1 MLAVVLVS
9 DKMQQEDSSMTTE
22 KRRATA
28 KAAKNRSTKRVIA
41 RGGKVQAP
49 SRKTGKRT
57 VVLKKTSTSGT
68 MVSGNRSGSENVIV
82 SRGIRG
88 LKGQGLLQVGRVKKL
103 ELRDRLG
110 MPRQMFGRI
119 VNVAE
124 RTIAKV
130 ESGHADADKLIR
142 PYNEVYRLWEA
153 LGELVDPESLGLWF
167 QTPNESFDGLKPVE
181 VIERGEIDRL
191 WDMVFELQTGMPG

>member
-1 MLAVVLVS
+1 MLAIVLVS
-9 DKMQQEDSSMTTE
+9 DRIQVEDSSMATKTR
-22 KRRATA
+22 KTIKKATA
-28 KAAKNRSTKRVIA
+28 KKATAKRV
-41 RGGKVQAP
+41 
-49 SRKTGKRT
+49 
-57 VVLKKTSTSGT
+57 SGRE
-68 MVSGNRSGSENVIV
+68 SVIV
-82 SRGIRG
+82 SVKISG
-88 LKGQGLLQVGRVKKL
+88 LKGQGLLKLGKVKKL

-110 MPRQMFGRI
+110 MARPMFGRI

-130 ESGHADADKLIR
+130 ESGNESPEKLKR

-153 LGELVDPESLGLWF
+153 LCELVDPESLGLWF
-167 QTPNESFDGLKPVE
+167 QTPNESFDGFKPVE

>member
-1 MLAVVLVS
+1 
-9 DKMQQEDSSMTTE
+9 MTT
-22 KRRATA
+22 KTKKKAASKKKTA
-28 KAAKNRSTKRVIA
+28 KKPVAKKI
-41 RGGKVQAP
+41 
-49 SRKTGKRT
+49 
-57 VVLKKTSTSGT
+57 
-68 MVSGNRSGSENVIV
+68 VIV
-82 SRGIRG
+82 ARKIVG
-88 LKGQGLLQVGRVKKL
+88 LKGQGLLQLGEVKKL

-130 ESGHADADKLIR
+130 ESGDSADKLKR

-153 LGELVDPESLGLWF
+153 LCELVDPESLGLWF
-167 QTPNESFDGLKPVE
+167 QTPNDSFDGLKPIE

>member
-1 MLAVVLVS
+1 MQEKLLVVVPVS
-9 DKMQQEDSSMTTE
+9 DKIQLEDTRMTT
-22 KRRATA
+22 KTRKTKK
-28 KAAKNRSTKRVIA
+28 KAAKAT
-41 RGGKVQAP
+41 
-49 SRKTGKRT
+49 
-57 VVLKKTSTSGT
+57 KKTAKKRKAAIQTALVVRT
-68 MVSGNRSGSENVIV
+68 
-82 SRGIRG
+82 IRG
-88 LKGQGLLQVGRVKKL
+88 LKGQGLLQVGQVKKL

-130 ESGHADADKLIR
+130 EADGANADKLKR

-153 LGELVDPESLGLWF
+153 LCELVDPESLGLWF
-167 QTPNESFDGLKPVE
+167 QTPNDSFDGLKPIE

-191 WDMVFELQTGMPG
+191 WEMVFELQTGMPG

>member
-1 MLAVVLVS
+1 
-9 DKMQQEDSSMTTE
+9 MTT
-22 KRRATA
+22 KTRKTKKKATA
-28 KAAKNRSTKRVIA
+28 K
-41 RGGKVQAP
+41 
-49 SRKTGKRT
+49 KRT
-57 VVLKKTSTSGT
+57 AK
-68 MVSGNRSGSENVIV
+68 RASGSEGVIV
-82 SRGIRG
+82 SVKISG
-88 LKGQGLLQVGRVKKL
+88 LKGQGVLKLGQVKKL

-110 MPRQMFGRI
+110 MARPMFGRI

-130 ESGHADADKLIR
+130 ESDNESPEKLKR
-142 PYNEVYRLWEA
+142 PYNEVYRLWKA
-153 LGELVDPESLGLWF
+153 LCELVDPESLGLWF

>member
-1 MLAVVLVS
+1 MLTGMQLPDKILVEDRNMATKTRKTKKKTAV
-9 DKMQQEDSSMTTE
+9 K
-22 KRRATA
+22 KTA
-28 KAAKNRSTKRVIA
+28 VKKKAAKRANSA
-41 RGGKVQAP
+41 
-49 SRKTGKRT
+49 
-57 VVLKKTSTSGT
+57 
-68 MVSGNRSGSENVIV
+68 IV
-82 SRGIRG
+82 AVKISG
-88 LKGQGLLQVGRVKKL
+88 LKGQGLLQLGQVKKL

-130 ESGHADADKLIR
+130 ESGDETPVKLKR
-142 PYNEVYRLWEA
+142 PYNEVYRLWQA
-153 LGELVDPESLGLWF
+153 LSELVDPESLGLWF
-167 QTPNESFDGLKPVE
+167 QTPNESFDGLKPIE